1 MKKVEKQPTGSKTEH
16 LSLAARGLLL
26 LTRFYQVVISP
37 WTSPSCRHLPTCS
50 DYMIQAI
57 REWGALRGGWLGLK
71 RLSRCHPW
79 GTSGYDP
86 VPERPTESKKP
97 TSDNTTAQNPADHE

>member
-1 MKKVEKQPTGSKTEH
+1 MKRVEKQPTGSKTES
-16 LSLAARGLLL
+16 LSFAARGLLL

-37 WTSPSCRHLPTCS
+37 WTAPTCRHLPTCS
-50 DYMIQAI
+50 DYMAEAL

-86 VPERPTESKKP
+86 VPKRSTGKEKP
-97 TSDNTTAQNPADHE
+97 NASNTTIQNPDDHE

>member
-1 MKKVEKQPTGSKTEH
+1 MEKQPTGSKTEH
-16 LSLAARGLLL
+16 LSPAARGLLL

-37 WTSPSCRHLPTCS
+37 WTAQSCRHLPTCS

-86 VPERPTESKKP
+86 VPERASESEKP
-97 TSDNTTAQNPADHE
+97 NSVNTTAQNPTDHE